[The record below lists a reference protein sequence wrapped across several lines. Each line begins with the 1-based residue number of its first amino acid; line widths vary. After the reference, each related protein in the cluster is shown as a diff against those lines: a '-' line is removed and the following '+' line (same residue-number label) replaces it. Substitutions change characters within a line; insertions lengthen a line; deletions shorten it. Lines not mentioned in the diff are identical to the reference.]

1 MPDAEPPSSDP
12 ASPDG
17 ASASAPPARA
27 WWRRVLGAQESG
39 LLLVILLMMGALT
52 VFGGTKPMREAVA
65 LGQGDSFRATPLDS
79 TDGRERYDVVIT
91 RSDGTEQV
99 RTSTARPRE
108 GESGGARVV
117 WITREVNAFLD
128 LNNLAL
134 VAKDASFIAV
144 MAVGMTAVIILGGI
158 DLSVGS
164 IYAVAAIVGAM
175 LLQSMQGVEATSG
188 GGDWTGWWANQ
199 PAVIVA
205 PLGLLV
211 CCAVGGLCG
220 LANGAMIVGLRVH
233 PFVITLGMM
242 AALRGVTIL
251 IPKETLGEQSVSG
264 FPPSF
269 VGGFFRGE
277 VLGVQPV
284 PIVFMVVVG
293 AIGWFVLSR
302 TVFGRRTY
310 AIGGNEIAARYA
322 GVPVG
327 TVKVLVY
334 TIMGVLAGLAGA
346 MYIGYYGAGETSAG
360 NGYELRVI
368 AATVIGGA
376 SLAGGRGTAV
386 GAVLGAILVQLIE
399 SGMIILKIPQD
410 YNQIVM
416 GAAIIVAVVVDQAKS
431 GLSRGRKH

>member
-1 MPDAEPPSSDP
+1 MAIVEPPTSDA
-12 ASPDG
+12 ASPD
-17 ASASAPPARA
+17 APSPGTPARA
-27 WWRRVLGAQESG
+27 WWRHLFGAQESG
-39 LLLVILLMMGALT
+39 LLLVILLMMAALT
-52 VFGGTKPMREAVA
+52 IFGGSKPLREAVA
-65 LGQGDSFRATPLDS
+65 LGEGDSFRATLLDS
-79 TDGRERYDVVIT
+79 TDGRERYEVVIVRADGSEDA
-91 RSDGTEQV
+91 RSS
-99 RTSTARPRE
+99 TSRPRE
-108 GESGGARVV
+108 GESAGARVV
-117 WITREVNAFLD
+117 FVTRDVNAFLD
-128 LNNLAL
+128 PANLAL
-134 VAKDASFIAV
+134 VARSASFIAV
-144 MAVGMTAVIILGGI
+144 MAVGMTGVIILGGI

-175 LLQSMQGVEATSG
+175 LLQSMQGTQEVPG
-188 GGDWTGWWANQ
+188 GEWSGWWANQ
-199 PAVIVA
+199 PAIIVA

-220 LANGAMIVGLRVH
+220 LANGAMVVGLRVH

-242 AALRGVTIL
+242 AALRGVTIIL
-251 IPKETLGEQSVSG
+251 PKEILSEQSVGG

-269 VGGFFRGE
+269 VGGFFRAD

-284 PIVFMVVVG
+284 PILFMIAVG
-293 AIGWFVLSR
+293 VLGWFVLSR

-310 AIGGNEIAARYA
+310 AVGGNETAARYA

-327 TVKVLVY
+327 GVKVLVY

-346 MYIGYYGAGETSAG
+346 MYIGFYGAATTDAG
-360 NGYELRVI
+360 GGYELRVI

-399 SGMIILKIPQD
+399 SGMIILKIDQD